1 MQFLVGTSGY
11 SYKEWKGI
19 FYPEKLPAKEM
30 LSYYAERFTTV
41 EINNSFYRM
50 PKQDVV
56 KSWAEQ
62 TPPGFEFVLKAS
74 QSITHYKRL
83 KNAEQAT
90 DDQLRVGAAL
100 GDRQGPLLVQL
111 HPTMKKDVER
121 LDAFL
126 AHINQRLRVAIEV
139 RHESWLEAEVLD
151 CLRKHACVLCVADAE
166 DLPAPELSPTADWGY
181 VRLRRERYAD
191 KQLRDWI
198 KRLRAQPWKKAYVF
212 FKHED
217 TATGPKLAAK
227 FLKLAQA

>member
-1 MQFLVGTSGY
+1 
-11 SYKEWKGI
+11 
-19 FYPEKLPAKEM
+19 M
-30 LSYYAERFTTV
+30 LSYYAQRFATV

-50 PKQDVV
+50 PKPDVV

-126 AHINQRLRVAIEV
+126 THINRRVRVAIEV
-139 RHESWLEAEVLD
+139 RHESWLEEDVLD
-151 CLRKHACVLCVADAE
+151 CLRKQGCVLCAADAE
-166 DLPAPELSPTADWGY
+166 DLPAPDLSPTADWGY
-181 VRLRRERYAD
+181 IRLRRETYTD
-191 KQLRDWI
+191 KQLRSWI
-198 KRLRAQPWKKAYVF
+198 KRLREQPWEKVYVF

-217 TATGPKLAAK
+217 TATGPELAER
-227 FLKLAQA
+227 FLKLAG